1 MTSLATSG
9 LHPGLLLASQLS
21 PPVQLHRVLT
31 AFQSDPLALAT
42 DAVAVAV
49 LAIYLGLR
57 LRVRREGS
65 VRSNWRA
72 LSFATGLVT
81 IFVATGSGLA
91 SYEDSSFPMHV
102 VQHLLLMTFA
112 PVFLALGAPA
122 TLALQASGGRVQS
135 RISAVLKSGFVETIS
150 FPVFA
155 AILAYLTTALYF
167 LTPLYGISERYAY
180 LHGVLQLGGLVV
192 GCIYWWPV
200 VGLDPTRWKMS
211 YAMRLAYLATGIPIN
226 SLIGVELTLN
236 PASIDRSLYSVSDT
250 HSGGA
255 VLWGVS
261 VLVTLA
267 GIAVM
272 YWKWAGLDARQA
284 LSSDLTLD
292 RHLGTDPARGLAGGI
307 IMDPRTGL
315 WHYPA
320 DDAPTASGPSG

>member
-1 MTSLATSG
+1 MTSFAASG
-9 LHPGLLLASQLS
+9 LHSALLLAGQLS

-31 AFQSDPLALAT
+31 AIQSDPLALAT
-42 DAVAVAV
+42 DALV
-49 LAIYLGLR
+49 LTVLVGYLGLR
-57 LRVRREGS
+57 LRLRHEGS
-65 VRSNWRA
+65 SWSNWRTA
-72 LSFATGLVT
+72 GFAAGLLT
-81 IFVATGSGLA
+81 IFVATGSGVA
-91 SYEDSSFPMHV
+91 AYEDSSFPMHV
-102 VQHLLLMTFA
+102 VQHLLLVTLA
-112 PVFLALGAPA
+112 PILLALGAPL
-122 TLALQASGGRVQS
+122 TLALQASRGRAQS
-135 RISAVLKSGFVETIS
+135 RVSAALQSGLVETIS

-155 AILAYLTTALYF
+155 AILAYLTTAVYF
-167 LTPLYGISERYAY
+167 LTPLYGISEGYAY
-180 LHGVLQLGGLVV
+180 LHGVLQLCFLVV

-211 YAMRLAYLATGIPIN
+211 YPMRLAYLATGIPIN

-236 PASIDRSLYSVSDT
+236 RSSIDRALYSVSDT
-250 HSGGA
+250 HTGGA

-292 RHLGTDPARGLAGGI
+292 RQLGKDPARGLAGGI

-320 DDAPTASGPSG
+320 DEAPSTSGPSG